1 MSVQE
6 GSLLS
11 AARSGDPSAS
21 EQLLS
26 ENEKL
31 VWAVVHRYTG
41 RGVEP
46 EDLFQLGCIGFLKS
60 LRGFDPGYGTR
71 FSTYAVPKIAGEI
84 RRFLRDDG
92 AVKVSRSLRE
102 RAARVHAQRE
112 QLRWELGREPRL
124 SELSERLGLEA
135 EEIATADSAGAE
147 VASLQ
152 EENAEGLTLEST
164 LGDEGMEEGLLERLA
179 LREAIDS
186 LPERER
192 KVILLRYYRSLT
204 QQKVASIVGVSQVQV
219 SRIEKKALARMKSF
233 LQECS

>member
-71 FSTYAVPKIAGEI
+71 FSTYAVPKISGEI

-92 AVKVSRSLRE
+92 AVKVSRALRE

-135 EEIATADSAGAE
+135 EEIAAADSAGAE

-152 EENAEGLTLEST
+152 EESAEGLTLEST

-204 QQKVASIVGVSQVQV
+204 QQKVAHIVGVSQVQV

>member
-135 EEIATADSAGAE
+135 EEIAAADSAGAE

-164 LGDEGMEEGLLERLA
+164 LGDEGMEDGLLERLA

-204 QQKVASIVGVSQVQV
+204 QQKVAHIVGVSQVQV

>member
-135 EEIATADSAGAE
+135 EEIAAADSAGAE

-186 LPERER
+186 LPERKR

-204 QQKVASIVGVSQVQV
+204 QQKVAELVGVSQVQV
-219 SRIEKKALARMKSF
+219 SRIEKRAVGHLRDF
-233 LQECS
+233 LGD